1 MDMSSL
7 YVLKVVVGLVLG
19 YLSGSVNYAIIVTRL
34 VAGRDIR
41 ELGNRNPGTAN
52 VARSIGKGWATVV
65 FFADLLKG
73 FLAMLLVRCLLQP
86 HAGSAAQTLAVAAV
100 GIAAIAGH
108 CKPVFFGFRGGGGIA
123 TAIGV
128 YLFLIPVEIFVS
140 MLVGFG
146 LVSLFV
152 RSPRYR
158 LGRWTPI
165 MFVTLAPFLTLVT
178 SRLVNIPLTARV
190 SVGGHPW
197 HVIVGV
203 FAISL
208 FLVGMN
214 LRVLGE
220 TFREQPEGTPPPGR

>member
-1 MDMSSL
+1 MSSL
-7 YVLKVVVGLVLG
+7 YVLKVVAGLVLG

-34 VAGRDIR
+34 VAGWDIR

-52 VARSIGKGWATVV
+52 VARNIGKGWAAIV

-73 FLAMLLVRCLLQP
+73 FLAMLLVRRLLLP
-86 HAGSAAQTLAVAAV
+86 DLGSAAQTLAVVTV

-108 CKPVFFGFRGGGGIA
+108 CKPVFFHFRGGGGIA

-128 YLFLIPVEIFVS
+128 YLFLVPVEIFVS

-158 LGRWTPI
+158 FGRWTPI
-165 MFVTLAPFLTLVT
+165 MFVTLAPFLTLAA
-178 SRLVNIPLTARV
+178 SLLVNIPLTARV
-190 SVGGHPW
+190 SIGGHPW
-197 HVIVGV
+197 QVIVGV

-208 FLVGMN
+208 FLVAMN

-220 TFREQPEGTPPPGR
+220 TFSDQPGGAPPPGR